1 MAEKL
6 YMAALSPTME
16 KGKIV
21 SWNKKEGDAVKSG
34 DVICEVETD
43 KAVMDYESD
52 FDAYILKIV
61 LPEGSSAEVGEVIAY
76 YGEEGE
82 TVEISEQKKPESAK
96 KEAAAENKTEAAV
109 EKTGENKPS
118 TVNNSENNVAAD
130 GKRIRISPLAK
141 KIASENGIS
150 ISTVN
155 GSGTD
160 GRIIKRDIESIL
172 EGGSAPAA
180 GNYTAA
186 QDTDKEIPVSG
197 MRSVIARRLA
207 ESKFSAPHY
216 YLNVSVDM
224 TALTEAREKI
234 NRKLGNKISMNSF
247 IIKIATAALKRHPVI
262 NSSWNGDS
270 IIQFGAV
277 NVGFAV
283 ALEQGLIAPVIKN
296 TDRMGILEIDSE
308 FRRLVDRA
316 KSGTIKPEEY
326 SGAGFSISNLGGFG
340 IENFTAIINPPGSSI
355 LAIGAVIKKPV
366 VVQDDD
372 GEDIVTIKPMM
383 KLSLSCDHRV
393 IDGAD
398 GAAFLADIKSM
409 LESPVE
415 ALL

>member
-6 YMAALSPTME
+6 FMAALSPTME
-16 KGKIV
+16 KGRIV

-61 LPEGSSAEVGEVIAY
+61 LPEGSSAEVGDVIAY

-82 TVEISEQKKPESAK
+82 TVEISDTKKTEVSK
-96 KEAAAENKTEAAV
+96 KAAAAEDKTAPSV
-109 EKTGENKPS
+109 KTTDDKPVSEKKYAS
-118 TVNNSENNVAAD
+118 DVAAD

-141 KIASENGIS
+141 KIASEHGIPIRS
-150 ISTVN
+150 VT

-160 GRIIKRDIESIL
+160 GRIIKRDIESVL
-172 EGGSAPAA
+172 EGGAAAPA
-180 GNYTAA
+180 GNYIAA
-186 QDTDKEIPVSG
+186 QDSDKEIPVSG

-224 TALTEAREKI
+224 TALTEARAEI
-234 NRKLGNKISMNSF
+234 NRKIGNKISMNSF
-247 IIKIATAALKRHPVI
+247 IIKIAAAALKRHPVI

-283 ALEQGLIAPVIKN
+283 ALDQGLIAPVIKN

-308 FRRLVDRA
+308 FKRLADRA

-340 IENFTAIINPPGSSI
+340 IENFTAIINPPGASI
-355 LAIGAVIKKPV
+355 LAIGAIIKKPV
-366 VVQDDD
+366 VVQDEV
-372 GEDIVTIKPMM
+372 GEDIITIKPMM

-398 GAAFLADIKSM
+398 GAAFLADLKSM